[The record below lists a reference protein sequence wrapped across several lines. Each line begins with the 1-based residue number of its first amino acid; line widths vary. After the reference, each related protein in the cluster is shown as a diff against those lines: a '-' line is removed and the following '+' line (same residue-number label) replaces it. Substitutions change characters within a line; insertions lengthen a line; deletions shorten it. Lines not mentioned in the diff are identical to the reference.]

1 MPWNIHQTIEDEI
14 KFRIPPGFQIP
25 PDMGEPIPTRVF
37 TSTYFDS
44 EHHRLGQLG
53 LTLRKRVE
61 QAHGVWQLKIPSGAV
76 RLELNIDSGSR
87 SIPWEFQDLLTAFF
101 RKQEAI
107 QLGKLRTKRKGVR
120 IQKGNQVIAEV
131 VLDSVALIRDKKIV
145 HSFQELEVELQEGIA
160 AQLKPIRK
168 ILLQAGAEEKPL
180 QPKIFQALQLPYPL
194 ALELRDPSA
203 PPTEHIRARLHSQ
216 FLQMLQHDPGT
227 RLGRDSEALHR
238 MRVATRRMRAIIRAV
253 RTFLAPEWTEHVRQE
268 LGWVGSLLGEV
279 RDGDVLLESF
289 RHHFHDL
296 SRQEQRSFQSILK
309 KFEDQRSMARAKLLE
324 GLRSDRYLTLLNH
337 FEDSL
342 TRLPFQP
349 SPLTITE
356 LARKAF
362 HNVQDFVNA
371 SNSFFPKTE
380 LHRTRI
386 LLKRARY
393 ALELAE
399 PLLGKRAKR
408 FLEQAKHTQD
418 LLGYHQ
424 DAVVA
429 EQRLLAIKQHSRGTG
444 IAYVTGLMVER
455 FRNRQSQ
462 VYQQIPKQWQKLQK
476 QGKRL

>member
-1 MPWNIHQTIEDEI
+1 MPWKIHQTIEDEI
-14 KFRIPPGFQIP
+14 KFRIPPGFHIP

-61 QAHGVWQLKIPSGAV
+61 RAHGVWQLKIPSGAV

-120 IQKGNQVIAEV
+120 IQKDSQVIAEV

-145 HSFQELEVELQEGIA
+145 HSFQELEVELQEGTT

-168 ILLQAGAEEKPL
+168 ILLHAGAEEIPL
-180 QPKIFQALQLPYPL
+180 QPKIFQALQIPYPL
-194 ALELRDPSA
+194 TLEFSDPSA
-203 PPTEHIRARLHSQ
+203 PATEHIREGLHSQ

-238 MRVATRRMRAIIRAV
+238 MRVATRRMRAIVRAV
-253 RTFLAPEWTEHVRQE
+253 RTFLTPEWTEHVRQE

-289 RHHFHDL
+289 RQNFHDL
-296 SRQEQRSFQSILK
+296 SRQEQRAFQSILK
-309 KFEDQRSMARAKLLE
+309 KFEDQRSVARAKLLE
-324 GLRSDRYLTLLNH
+324 GLRSDRYLNFLNH

-356 LARKAF
+356 LARNAF
-362 HNVQDFVNA
+362 HKVQDFVNA

-399 PLLGKRAKR
+399 PMLGKRAKR
-408 FLEQAKHTQD
+408 FLEQAKCTQD
-418 LLGYHQ
+418 LLGHHQ

-429 EQRLLAIKQHSRGTG
+429 EQRLLAIKQHSRSTG

-455 FRNRQSQ
+455 LRNQQSQ
-462 VYQQIPKQWQKLQK
+462 VDQQIPKQWKKLQK
-476 QGKRL
+476 QGEKL